1 MENTNTF
8 SLDLKVLKLLDE
20 FENKLE
26 NVAAIPLTGKI
37 MIDREDILE
46 IVREINILLPEEYQH
61 VKWIKS
67 QKTQIID
74 EAQRRA
80 EGVLENA
87 QIEERLVMEN
97 LKKQEQEILYIAEER
112 ARDMVEES
120 EIVLAANKRAEEIIA
135 EAESVAAEIAQNAYD
150 YAEDLLR
157 KVSGDVNGVLD
168 TINNNLMELQSYK
181 ADDGYEE

>member
-1 MENTNTF
+1 MKNTNTF

-26 NVAAIPLTGKI
+26 NVATIPLTGKI

-67 QKTQIID
+67 QKTQIIED
-74 EAQRRA
+74 AQRSA
-80 EGVLENA
+80 DGLVENA
-87 QIEERLVMEN
+87 QIEERLIMETV
-97 LKKQEQEILYIAEER
+97 KKQEEEILYNAEER

-120 EIVLAANKRAEEIIA
+120 EIVLSASRRAEEIIT
-135 EAESVAAEIAQNAYD
+135 EAEGVAGEVVQNAYD
-150 YAEDLLR
+150 YVENLLV
-157 KVSGDVNGVLD
+157 KVSGDVSGVLD
-168 TINNNLMELQSYK
+168 TINSNLSELQGYK
-181 ADDGYEE
+181 TDDTYED

>member
-1 MENTNTF
+1 MDNKGTF
-8 SLDLKVLKLLDE
+8 SMDLKVLKLLDE

-37 MIDREDILE
+37 VIDREDILE

-74 EAQRRA
+74 DAQRA
-80 EGVLENA
+80 ADGLLENA
-87 QIEERLVMEN
+87 QIEERLIMEN
-97 LKKQEQEILYIAEER
+97 IRKQENDILYSAEER
-112 ARDMVEES
+112 AREMVEES
-120 EIVLAANKRAEEIIA
+120 EIVRVANAKADEIIN
-135 EAESVAAEIAQNAYD
+135 EAENMASEIAQNAYD

-157 KVSGDVNGVLD
+157 KVSKNVNSVLE
-168 TINNNLMELQSYK
+168 TINGNLTELQSYK
-181 ADDGYEE
+181 GEEDYED

>member
-1 MENTNTF
+1 MNNTNTF
-8 SLDLKVLKLLDE
+8 NLDLKVLKLLDE

-67 QKTQIID
+67 QKNQIIED
-74 EAQRRA
+74 AQRKA

-87 QIEERLVMEN
+87 QIEERMRMDN
-97 LKKQEQEILYIAEER
+97 LKKQEEDILYSAEER

-120 EIVLAANKRAEEIIA
+120 EIVLAANRRAEEIIA
-135 EAESVAAEIAQNAYD
+135 EAESVAGKIAQNAYD
-150 YAEDLLR
+150 YTEELLR
-157 KVSGDVNGVLD
+157 KVSGNVTEVLE
-168 TINNNLMELQSYK
+168 TINTNIMELQSYK
-181 ADDGYEE
+181 SEDE